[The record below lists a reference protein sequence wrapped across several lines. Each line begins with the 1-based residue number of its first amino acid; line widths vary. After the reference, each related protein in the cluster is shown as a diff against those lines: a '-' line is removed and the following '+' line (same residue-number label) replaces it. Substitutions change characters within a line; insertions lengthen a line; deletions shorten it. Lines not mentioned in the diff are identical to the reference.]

1 MKTEEPIAVNRNY
14 KATLFHKI
22 FGQNKENALCLYN
35 AINGTNYTLEDD
47 FEYTMLEDVVYMKAK
62 DDVSFLVG
70 TSLNLY
76 EHQST
81 YNPNMPLRGLL
92 YFSSLYRKLIV
103 ENERLYSTTML
114 KIPNPKFVV
123 FYNGKSNR
131 IKNDVEKLRLSDAF
145 FEKDETGEFEWTAT
159 MVNIN
164 VGHNKELFEKCNILE
179 QYSIFV
185 HRVRM
190 YNDSMDDLKKA
201 IDKAADE
208 CIREGVLKEILETQ
222 KKEGF
227 DMVLTEFDEE
237 KYEKMIKEEGRIEGI
252 RQGISQGITKTLCV
266 LVSKKIITLNQ
277 ALDESG
283 LSEVEFLEKMKE
295 HGFETK

>member
-1 MKTEEPIAVNRNY
+1 MKTEEHIAVNRTY
-14 KATLFHKI
+14 KATLFHKL

-35 AINGTNYTLEDD
+35 AMNGTNYTLEDD

-62 DDVSFLVG
+62 DDVSFMVG

-92 YFSSLYRKLIV
+92 YFSSLYRKMIA

-123 FYNGKSNR
+123 FYNGKSER
-131 IKNDVEKLRLSDAF
+131 VKNDVEKLRLSDAF

-164 VGHNKELFEKCNILE
+164 IGHNKELFKRCKVLE

-185 HRVRM
+185 DRVRM
-190 YNDSMDDLKKA
+190 YNDSMNDLNAHKDRHEKIGQGHLGIDA
-201 IDKAADE
+201 ITRIINHPALKDKPF
-208 CIREGVLKEILETQ
+208 ILETPNDEAGYA
-222 KKEGF
+222 KE
-227 DMVLTEFDEE
+227 
-237 KYEKMIKEEGRIEGI
+237 I
-252 RQGISQGITKTLCV
+252 
-266 LVSKKIITLNQ
+266 
-277 ALDESG
+277 ALLKS
-283 LSEVEFLEKMKE
+283 LSN
-295 HGFETK
+295 

>member
-1 MKTEEPIAVNRNY
+1 MKTEENIVVNCKY
-14 KATLFHKI
+14 KDTLFKKL

-35 AINGTNYTLEDD
+35 AMNGTNYTLEDD

-62 DDVSFLVG
+62 DDVSFMVG

-92 YFSSLYRKLIV
+92 YFSSLYRKMIE

-123 FYNGKSNR
+123 FYNGKSQQV
-131 IKNDVEKLRLSDAF
+131 KNDVEKLKLSDAF
-145 FEKDETGEFEWTAT
+145 FEKDDTGEFEWTAT

-164 VGHNKELFEKCNILE
+164 VGHNKKLFEKCKVLE
-179 QYSIFV
+179 HYSIFV

-190 YNDSMDDLKKA
+190 YNDSMNDLKKA
-201 IDKAADE
+201 INKAVDE
-208 CIREGVLKEILETQ
+208 CIHDGVLKEILEKQ

-227 DMVLTEFDEE
+227 DLVLTEFDEE
-237 KYEKMIKEEGRIEGI
+237 KYEAMIRAEGREEGIALGIEAGI
-252 RQGISQGITKTLCV
+252 IKTLCM
-266 LVSKKIITLNQ
+266 LVSKKTITMKQ
-277 ALDESG
+277 ALDECG
-283 LSEVEFLEKMKE
+283 LTKAEFLEKMKE
-295 HGFETK
+295 YGFEVK